1 MAVTKINNYIDKLNW
16 PQFMKTLPG
25 QPVVLGEATL
35 AEWEAFVESEDQALE
50 STHMEWADGRIL
62 IVEVPSTVHG
72 KVTGA
77 IEYFLNH
84 DALVE
89 NDFLTTNR
97 DAFVETRRRLE
108 PDTSYGPVV
117 DNTTPLG
124 GVLPAGVTNWGDF
137 TTLKVEVG
145 VSRTWGHQ
153 AGHLDW
159 KADQWATFPGVK
171 YVLCVATDEDLSFCQ
186 FKLHSVTTVGA
197 ALPPIAPINVV
208 APQTVVRMETR
219 RLLGLLA
226 IAPPLPSTIP
236 PFVDLDLYQVMMKAS
251 INLPRAPAPAA
262 PWLVSV

>member
-1 MAVTKINNYIDKLNW
+1 MAVTKINNYINELNW
-16 PQFMKTLPG
+16 PQFLQTPPG

-35 AEWEAFVESEDQALE
+35 AEWEEFVDSEDQALE

-117 DNTTPLG
+117 GTTTPLVG
-124 GVLPAGVTNWGDF
+124 
-137 TTLKVEVG
+137 EVG

-159 KADQWATFPGVK
+159 KADQWATFPGVE

-186 FKLHSVTTVGA
+186 YKLHSVTTVGA
-197 ALPPIAPINVV
+197 ALTPIAPIDVV
-208 APQTVVRMETR
+208 APQTVVRMDCWGCLQLPHHYHR
-219 RLLGLLA
+219 RS
-226 IAPPLPSTIP
+226 LPSWILTFIK
-236 PFVDLDLYQVMMKAS
+236 VDGTRTGRKLRHL
-251 INLPRAPAPAA
+251 
-262 PWLVSV
+262 

>member
-1 MAVTKINNYIDKLNW
+1 MAVTKINNYINELNW
-16 PQFMKTLPG
+16 PQFLQIPPG

-35 AEWEAFVESEDQALE
+35 AEWEEFVDSEDQALE

-117 DNTTPLG
+117 GTTTPLG
-124 GVLPAGVTNWGDF
+124 GVLPTGVTNWGDF
-137 TTLKVEVG
+137 TTLKVEVALLSTVGEVG

-159 KADQWATFPGVK
+159 KADQWATFPGVE

-186 FKLHSVTTVGA
+186 YKLHSVTTVGA
-197 ALPPIAPINVV
+197 ALTPIAPIDVV
-208 APQTVVRMETR
+208 APQTVVRMDASTALIIHVPLRRPHRGLCRCRVDGTR
-219 RLLGLLA
+219 TGRKLRHL
-226 IAPPLPSTIP
+226 
-236 PFVDLDLYQVMMKAS
+236 
-251 INLPRAPAPAA
+251 
-262 PWLVSV
+262 